1 MFSGKAEEAINLY
14 TSLFNNSQINHIKK
28 YGANEGGPEGTV
40 MHASF
45 VLDGTEYMAIDS
57 PIEHAFS
64 FTPAISI
71 YVTCT
76 SEEEVDHLF
85 SNLSIDG
92 QVLMPLDAYPFSK
105 RFGWIADRYGVSWQ
119 LAFS

>member
-14 TSLFNNSQINHIKK
+14 ISLFNNSQINHIKK
-28 YGANEGGPEGTV
+28 YGANEGGAEGTV

-71 YVTCT
+71 YVTCS
-76 SEEEVDHLF
+76 SEEEVDRLF
-85 SNLSIDG
+85 SKLSTDG
-92 QVLMPLDAYPFSK
+92 QILMPLDTYPFSK
-105 RFGWIADRYGVSWQ
+105 KFGWVADRYGVSWQ